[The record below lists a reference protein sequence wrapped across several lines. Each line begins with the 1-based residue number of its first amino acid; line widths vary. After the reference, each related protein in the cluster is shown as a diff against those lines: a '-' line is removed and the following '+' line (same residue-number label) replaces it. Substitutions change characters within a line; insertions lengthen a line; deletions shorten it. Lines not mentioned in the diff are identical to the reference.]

1 MKELSDEYIQDLL
14 EKGTPII
21 SAPDVRLYETV
32 FKELNTHPEL
42 NIYGLSA
49 DVTQV
54 LQYKLEWRSRIKSW
68 IIAATVLI
76 IGSTAFILAAGTVDV
91 SLSKQMVMFLYH
103 YKWIGLFI
111 MMLIIASEVIDR
123 IKLDALIY
131 HQRNNN

>member
-32 FKELNTHPEL
+32 FRELNTHPEL
-42 NIYGLSA
+42 KIYGLSA
-49 DVTQV
+49 DVTKI

-76 IGSTAFILAAGTVDV
+76 IGSTAFILAAGTVDIN
-91 SLSKQMVMFLYH
+91 LSRHILISLYH

-111 MMLIIASEVIDR
+111 MMLIIAAEVIDR
-123 IKLDALIY
+123 VVSINCSIS
-131 HQRNNN
+131 

>member
-21 SAPDVRLYETV
+21 PTPDVRLYETV
-32 FKELNTHPEL
+32 FRELNTYPEL
-42 NIYGLSA
+42 KIYGLSA
-49 DVTQV
+49 DVTKV

-76 IGSTAFILAAGTVDV
+76 IGSTAFILAAGTVD
-91 SLSKQMVMFLYH
+91 SNLSRHILISLYH

-111 MMLIIASEVIDR
+111 MMLVIAAEVID
-123 IKLDALIY
+123 KTVCVKTLSEK
-131 HQRNNN
+131 